1 MTSAPDMA
9 RLLADR
15 GLDLHGPGWSDRLA
29 AVTPADVE
37 RALAEPAGRYRPER
51 LLALVSPAAQTH
63 LEAMASQ
70 ALDLTVRRFG
80 KTIAL
85 YVPLYLSNYC
95 ENRCLYCGFNRDSQ
109 APRRRL
115 TVEEAT
121 AEADTLAQEG
131 FTDLL
136 LVSSEDRSHVTVDFL
151 VDLAGRLR
159 GRFRCVTIEI
169 HQLGRE
175 EYRRLF
181 EAGIDGVT
189 LYQETYCRD
198 RYRRYHK
205 SGPKADYDRRLG
217 AVDDLAAAGMRRIGL
232 GALLGLS
239 DWRIETLALAEHARD
254 LMRRYWQ
261 GQVSFSFP
269 RLRPTGEVNG
279 PAFEHLVSD
288 RELVQ
293 MILALRLCFADAGM
307 VLSTREPA
315 PLRDRL
321 VNLGITRMSAGSK
334 TSPGAYSLHADAAEQ
349 FEVADHRSADQVA
362 EMILAQGRDPVWK
375 DWDPAFTGL

>member
-1 MTSAPDMA
+1 MIAQADIA
-9 RLLADR
+9 RWLADQ
-15 GLDLHGPGWSDRLA
+15 GLDLHGPGWAHRLG
-29 AVTPADVE
+29 AVTPEEVDRV
-37 RALAEPAGRYRPER
+37 LAEPPGRYSPER
-51 LLALVSPAAQTH
+51 LLALISPAAQAR
-63 LEAMASQ
+63 LEVMAGQ
-70 ALDLTVRRFG
+70 ARDLTIRRFG

-85 YVPLYLSNYC
+85 YAPLYLSNHC
-95 ENRCLYCGFNRDSQ
+95 VNRCLYCGFNRDSR
-109 APRRRL
+109 APRLRL
-115 TVEEAT
+115 TVEQAA
-121 AEADTLAQEG
+121 AEADILAQDG

-151 VDLAGRLR
+151 VELAGRLR

-189 LYQETYCRD
+189 LYQETYCRQ
-198 RYRRYHK
+198 RYRQFHK
-205 SGPKADYDRRLG
+205 AGPKADYDRRLG
-217 AVDDLAAAGMRRIGL
+217 AVDDLAGAGMRRIGL

-239 DWRIETLALAEHARD
+239 DWRIETLALAGHARY

-261 GQVSFSFP
+261 AQVSFSFP
-269 RLRPTGEVNG
+269 RLRPTGQEGG
-279 PAFEHLVSD
+279 PTFEHLVSD

-321 VNLGITRMSAGSK
+321 VHLGITRMSAGSR
-334 TSPGAYSLHADAAEQ
+334 TSPGGY
-349 FEVADHRSADQVA
+349 
-362 EMILAQGRDPVWK
+362 
-375 DWDPAFTGL
+375 